1 MKVIRAVGDYAV
13 IELKRETTKS
23 GILTRLG
30 NVGRV
35 VSCRK
40 DREIEGKSVAFSTRP
55 EYQTMDD
62 YVFVPYEMILC
73 VVDSD
78 E

>member
-30 NVGRV
+30 NVGKV

-40 DREIEGKSVAFSTRP
+40 KVSQLHLALDPNIK
-55 EYQTMDD
+55 QW
-62 YVFVPYEMILC
+62 MIMSLFLMR
-73 VVDSD
+73 
-78 E
+78 